1 MSNSFYALVLAG
13 GSGTRFWPLS
23 RKVRPKQLLCLF
35 NENTLLEETI
45 FRLSGVIPAEN
56 ILILTNQEQEDAVQ
70 KCSSVDVPAAGF
82 ALRPLVPGWL
92 GSRYS
97 PPGLPRI
104 AGKSSLQV
112 MYFR

>member
-56 ILILTNQEQEDAVQ
+56 ILILTNQEQEDAVRNLLPAHPQ
-70 KCSSVDVPAAGF
+70 KNIF

-104 AGKSSLQV
+104 AGK
-112 MYFR
+112 